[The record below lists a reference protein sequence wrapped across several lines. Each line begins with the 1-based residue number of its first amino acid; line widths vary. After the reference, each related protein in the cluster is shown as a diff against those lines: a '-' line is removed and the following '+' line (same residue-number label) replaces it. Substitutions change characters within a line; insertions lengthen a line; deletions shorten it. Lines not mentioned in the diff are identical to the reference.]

1 MKKFLFVFT
10 FLITTLVV
18 KGQQCFENFT
28 TTTTSGLC
36 LSDATLTVK
45 VPDGCT
51 GTFAVEL
58 IEPNQ
63 IGLPSVPLLDANGS
77 YTFTNL
83 KAGTYTVT
91 LINQGNSTRST
102 SKAVQ
107 VTSTYRNINITSPKI
122 TAPSLAGN
130 DGKIQFEIRPNGGI
144 GPFKVSIVNPDGS
157 PLNPPVPPQQIA
169 KSTSNASVV
178 FQGNGAAPIKTGNVV
193 IVVEDLANNKPD
205 CGEVRKEPVRIPS
218 PVDTESRFEIY
229 KEGASSRIRINDQCK
244 YQFWIQVRRK
254 DGKPYDSQN
263 INFLRQTGRAI
274 IRNLTTGHEE
284 DISHTFADGKIT
296 EGMSFYSGWNF
307 NIGDKVEL
315 VIEGALNTIREKFVL
330 DAQSMNPYF
339 QHPKSPQVVR
349 YQVPVWLINQSQVA
363 CGNQLKVNAGVNWMW
378 RQFEN
383 EADAN
388 TPAIYAK
395 YEWYQNLGEWI
406 TEDQANAGNVGYYYE
421 VYKAS
426 VAGTPDINNS
436 AHWTRITQASG
447 GVNIKDRTNIEI
459 NAGNGWYKVTYKNN
473 SSVGTPPNSCHEI
486 SRMAYVSKDPN
497 KHYLDYIFDGF
508 EMNRGVYENTVSLR
522 IYLSSNRF
530 VYPAKMT
537 IMPADG
543 STSKTFATSLPL
555 DGVGTYE
562 RTINFPIEE
571 VINDPTN
578 PAINPKNYVII
589 GDFPPGEYNVTF
601 SDACGDSRTRRI
613 NFRYPVKYDGD
624 FIEVDQEC
632 RFGNVSFDLAMIHKG
647 AMPYLSVGIQRK
659 NPNGTWS
666 SVGGQPGFRSKTGT
680 FNNLPPG
687 EYRLFV
693 TNMIYAKAEVL
704 RWNSAGDYDVR
715 DKDNAGTPLDE
726 QGVDGFTKMPDFINA
741 IRGNAQPWQ
750 RGMVR
755 FITNY
760 KEFTIKETSA
770 LQTDVSAT
778 YCDRTNGNGLVVI
791 GIKNPEDIRYPLTF
805 RLKDATGNVISKTYD
820 KGSGATSHVFSNV
833 SDGDYVV
840 ETEHTCGKWYNN
852 VTVKASNYANP
863 RMRYTLGNLDP
874 CLGGEVTLIFGGSEQ
889 LFDIEWFRLDADGN
903 EVLPSIGIGKTVVQT
918 ISSTTTFRAKYKIK
932 SLEGICPGT
941 KLDGVLENTI
951 TIEPDKT
958 APVITGCPPTP
969 IEVNAAV
976 GACSAI
982 VNWETITATDNCTWT
997 HTQTHQSGDRFDI
1010 GTHTVTY
1017 VFTDALGNTSTC
1029 TFNVIVK
1036 SNALNLS
1043 VDASYIN
1050 GTGNVLT
1057 QDLALNQ
1064 QFQYRIEYKNV
1075 GQENITTSTLTIKF
1089 SDNPYVTIG
1098 EPVLTEASVGNYVP
1112 TYTKQDRTYTFV
1124 LPKETLRGNSEERKI
1139 YIPLTVNGDY
1149 SEIGKA
1155 CMNFLSTNYVFEYE
1169 GGNQDCLIP
1178 KQIKT
1183 ATNTIVIS
1191 TENNERSELF
1201 CAGSSLEL
1209 TATEGFDSYKW
1220 YLDGVLI
1227 PTSTSNKHLATSPG
1241 VYTVEKIKNCDGT
1254 TLVSKEIIKFREHD
1268 ASDADLIKAQ
1278 ANGGAICGAD
1288 GRWTS
1293 HFILCNEPSRTIKV
1307 NFIDTKLEWQR
1318 YNGTST
1324 NSKCPDYGGDWRI
1337 DANGVGNTF
1346 TANTQ
1351 GKYRLKVTSS
1361 NGCEAYYYFD
1371 VYVNTLAGE
1380 IVQPVGHITNYQPGN
1395 FTVRMVTEGI
1405 TYQYTLRDA
1414 AGQIVNGIN
1423 KATGSHDYRITGI
1436 SEPGTYTIEVTSPNL
1451 ANCSTIL
1458 TAKIEKQTELTATA
1472 TPKAWTDCN
1481 KLNVLFE
1488 VQGGKSPYEFA
1499 IWKINGVQK
1508 YPDYASIPASE
1519 FNIATIPDGQSFIEK
1534 EINITQPGEYIFV
1547 TKDANGAYAETPKID
1562 IYPEG
1567 IDGYTINTKDIV
1579 CGFAPNSGQISVN
1592 FNSRL
1597 QNIITELHKLDAAG
1611 NRVETY
1617 TPNATGFYDGLTAGK
1632 YELEISI
1639 KKSGIKICQYINP
1652 VQIYENENTLKAF
1665 AGVVEDE
1672 SCDNVN
1678 TPRKYKVHVNNVSGG
1693 SGTGYVYSSNGVD
1706 YGTSN
1711 VLYLNGSGKV
1721 YVKDSNGCPLEIDVN
1736 IAPLVP
1742 PTVSVSN
1749 VEYTCSGQGTFTVTA
1764 TPVGDYEYEV
1774 VGNTISERKKTNVFT
1789 LPVGNYS
1796 VFVHYRPGS
1805 SLATTPNYLFKEDF
1819 GQGDDTCDNSVTY
1832 MTCKPNEVLESNQYV
1847 ITKQVQGRTEWVSPT
1862 PTDASAMA
1870 NGRYLAVNANSN
1882 QGNLG
1887 IIYRKEIK
1895 DVVQGTELKVS
1906 LKLHNLLSP
1915 TYSGGKNPNVD
1926 LVILNAI
1933 GGAEIQR
1940 IGLGQILA
1948 TGAWESKSVTFNAAS
1963 ITTSQLIFEIRSKEG
1978 TSAQAG
1984 SDLAVDDIVIWQDT
1998 KLCDVRLESQSVSVE
2013 ENKAFKITGTPEDAK
2028 CGNLGKLNLRI
2039 ENRNGANLSYSS
2051 DNVNWVALAVTPASA
2066 SEDTAVIN
2074 DLPATTGGIVY
2085 VRKDT
2090 DHSCV
2095 AEANYIINAPETI
2108 SVTTT
2113 LLRGVSCDNANANAE
2128 VKITAT
2134 GGTKPYQSFRIG
2146 TTTQPAVNNEAI
2158 FSSVPAGTYEIAV
2171 TDANGCI
2178 VTSTLEVA
2186 DKLPLTLEVE
2196 NLEACSLGGDT
2207 GRIQVTVTNGNG
2219 NYRFSQNGRDFYPS
2233 PFTDGAYFV
2242 FENLPVGNHTFTVID
2257 ALNCKQQISAEVY
2270 EPLRLNVEGPTEHLT
2285 CHQTSKSV
2293 YNLKATGG
2301 DPTKVKEFL
2310 WSNDG
2315 ITFNSGNAPGI
2326 TITTTAGSAVFSTTE
2341 EGTYYF
2347 RVRYEYEAGEYCLA
2361 TSLKREIKITKPKFK
2376 GDVTSTN
2383 ITCGGDAS
2391 GRINISADNIEGG
2404 QSPYELLLF
2413 DGTATT
2419 THSVGNITG
2428 LKAGTYTLTIKDAG
2442 GCFSEPTSVTITE
2455 NPALNVTVTPKEVH
2469 CNAGQGMDLG
2479 SVAIQFDNGGTAPFS
2494 IEIRYKDVV
2503 HANTV
2508 HTESNI
2514 SIGTVVRKTGLIPHD
2529 YTYVIT
2535 DANGC
2540 KTKGEFTVAGT
2551 SDRLIASVTGITAG
2565 CATASIT
2572 ISAYNAG
2579 GESIAAG
2586 SHWFAVYTLGL
2597 MPPTGT
2603 PPTTGNVWNVGG
2615 TTWYRG
2621 TKVKLM
2627 NHLGVEVD
2635 GVTATLR
2642 DLIPGAT
2649 YKFMVYDNTT
2659 KCYII
2664 EEAGEV
2670 PPAQS
2675 KLKISKPAPKSTT
2688 CHDANDGKV
2697 NFTLSNWDT
2706 STTVVDYEVY
2716 TYSDNRATAFK
2727 APVPVAMPMNIEI
2740 TGLPANKYY
2749 VVFTEKETG
2758 CKKASE
2764 PFVIKKSLT
2773 ELIVENPTTS
2783 NDNCKGGNGKISVDV
2798 RDGVAPYKYY
2808 YHNLAT
2814 PAPIIGSSA
2823 LTTQL
2828 DASTDTSSKKVAAG
2842 QWIVFVRD
2850 VSGCIK
2856 TTSPI
2861 TVGMDSQPAINS
2873 IEVEDPCADNTSF
2886 AVRLNLSKVGT
2897 GQHSYRVL
2905 MGATVVSTW
2914 TDISIAQGITSFTL
2928 PIRLAAG
2935 NTYTIELKDGNGC
2948 EANGTVN
2955 IPLPMSYNVSS
2966 LPMTCGT
2973 NEVKIVL
2980 SDIKGGSGGYE
2991 YNLDK
2996 IYEVDEQGNEYVVP
3010 IATFARVVGGTHT
3023 ITIGNGE
3030 GKYRVRLY
3038 DVANKKCYITK
3049 EIQVDAPVQPQIEV
3063 VSVTNPSC
3071 FGGTGSLR
3079 VQAKPNTE
3087 VPFTFRITATSN
3099 PAITVPI
3106 AATTSGNDYAVFDN
3120 LPSSDT
3126 GIVYTIEATSVKNC
3140 SVTAT
3145 ATITSPSALAITTD
3159 ALKVDKYQCVAN
3171 TNIPTLPILSFDLG
3185 KVSDGTQ
3192 TYTRIE
3198 FYEVGTV
3205 AALSTQIV
3213 TTGKTIYTYQLPQH
3227 LTAQKAY
3234 NVKVYDANGCSAV
3247 SSNVTVDPALILNNV
3262 TVTTNKTIDCNTNL
3276 QDITVELVTGTSY
3289 NNESIVY
3296 TVIKRNQ
3303 NGSEAVHT
3311 TKTSNSLRETFS
3323 LPVGNYTIAAVNRD
3337 TDCEVKTSYDVH
3349 SPETFILT
3357 ATNPVNVKCHNGSDG
3372 EITLTFTDTRLTD
3385 GDQAA
3390 DGFTYVISP
3399 IAPSAGSTKNRTVNN
3414 GTTETVTGLLAGKY
3428 QVEATSIRNGCKVV
3442 TLFEITQNER
3452 PISAT
3457 ANETFGVTCLNNKG
3471 EVMVTVDGGKAPYDV
3486 VLTSA
3491 DGSVNQTKTGGDITN
3506 NSGQFLFIGL
3516 KSDPV
3521 SGSLAYNVSVTDAS
3535 GCVQPNITTVTLTHP
3550 TPVTATATIT
3560 QEITCPGAN
3569 DAVITIS
3576 NVSGGSGAGTY
3587 NYVLEGTKTS
3597 ITQSSTVFT
3606 NLPPDTYT
3614 VKVTDAWDCDVTVGT
3629 LTIVDATPMS
3639 VTRTGAELTVCYAEK
3654 TAWINVEIQGGTA
3667 PYVAELLRTD
3677 AVVSIHTQN
3686 VTAADPNFR
3695 VPAMLG
3701 VGEYEIRI
3709 TDARGCTLSPTYK
3722 FEVKE
3727 VPDLTSKATQ
3737 EGTCESNVY
3746 KTWIEVKFRSNMNFD
3761 KLSYQLGTGAK
3772 RTFSRHSDNIGY
3784 IDENVFENLTG
3795 TQTLTIFYNDV
3806 DVETRLPVECTYALT
3821 EPILIEKTIQL
3832 GEVQVVPNTA
3842 INTIEVKGKDGVQP
3856 YRYEFNGQNQGE
3868 NGVYQLKFTD
3878 PEEIIN
3884 GKRYKVINV
3893 VVYDSAGCSSTKVIK
3908 EEYFDITIPNFFT
3921 PDGDGVNDTWKPKY
3935 AENYPYMRIYIYD
3948 RYGRKLIT
3956 LSQGEAWDGTY
3967 EKRELPSGDYWYII
3981 DLNSNIDSRKFNG
3994 NFTLYR

>member
-1 MKKFLFVFT
+1 MKKVLFVFT

-28 TTTTSGLC
+28 TTTKSGLC
-36 LSDATLTVK
+36 LSDAALTVK
-45 VPDGCT
+45 LPDGCA
-51 GTFAVEL
+51 GTYAVEL

-63 IGLPSVPLLDANGS
+63 IGLPSVPLLDADGS

-91 LINQGNSTRST
+91 LINQGNSARST
-102 SKAVQ
+102 SKVVQ
-107 VTSTYRNINITSPKI
+107 VTSTYRNIDITPPQI
-122 TAPSLAGN
+122 TAPSSAGN
-130 DGKIQFEIRPNGGI
+130 DARVRFNIRPTGGI
-144 GPFKVSIVNPDGS
+144 GPFKVSIVKPDGS
-157 PLNPPVPPQQIA
+157 PLNPPVPSQQIA
-169 KSTSNASVV
+169 KSTSNVSVV
-178 FQGNGAAPIKTGNVV
+178 FQGNETAPIITGNVV
-193 IVVEDLANNKPD
+193 IVVEDLANNMPD
-205 CGEVRKEPVRIPS
+205 CGEVRKEPIRIPS
-218 PVDTESRFEIY
+218 PIDTESRFEIY

-254 DGKPYDSQN
+254 DGKTYNNQDIS
-263 INFLRQTGRAI
+263 FLRQAGRAV
-274 IRNLTTGHEE
+274 IRNLTTGYEE
-284 DISHTFADGKIT
+284 DISHTFADGKIS
-296 EGMSFYSGWNF
+296 EGASFYSGWNF

-315 VIEGALNTIREKFVL
+315 IIQGALNTIREKFVL

-339 QHPKSPQVVR
+339 QHPKSPPVVR
-349 YQVPVWLINQSQVA
+349 NQVPVWLNNQSQVA

-383 EADAN
+383 EADSD
-388 TPAIYAK
+388 TPAVYAK
-395 YEWYQNLGEWI
+395 YEWYQNLGEWL
-406 TEDQANAGNVGYYYE
+406 TEEQANAGKVGYYYE
-421 VYKAS
+421 VYKAT
-426 VAGTPDINNS
+426 VPGTPNIDDPT
-436 AHWTRITQASG
+436 HWTRITEASG
-447 GVNIKDRTNIEI
+447 NIKIKDRTNIEI
-459 NAGNGWYKVTYKNN
+459 NSGNGFYKVTYKNN
-473 SSVGTPPNSCHEI
+473 SSIGTPPNSCHEI
-486 SRMAYVSKDPN
+486 SRMSYVGKDPN

-522 IYLSSNRF
+522 IYLSSNKF

-537 IMPADG
+537 IMPVDG
-543 STSKTFATSLPL
+543 SNSKTFATSLPL
-555 DGVGTYE
+555 DGEGTYT

-571 VINDPTN
+571 VISDPTN

-589 GDFPPGEYNVTF
+589 GDFPAGEYNVTF

-666 SVGGQPGFRSKTGT
+666 SVGGQPGFKTKTGT

-704 RWNSAGDYDVR
+704 RWNNAGDYDVK
-715 DKDNAGTPLDE
+715 DKDNAGVPLD
-726 QGVDGFTKMPDFINA
+726 QHGVDGFTKMPDFIDA

-760 KEFTIKETSA
+760 KEFTINETKP
-770 LQTDVSAT
+770 LQTDVSST
-778 YCDRTNGNGLVVI
+778 YCDRTNGNGLVAITV
-791 GIKNPEDIRYPLTF
+791 KNPEDIRYPLTF
-805 RLKDATGNVISKTYD
+805 RLKDATGKIISKTYE

-863 RMRYTLGNLDP
+863 RMRYTLDNLDP

-889 LFDIEWFRLDADGN
+889 LFDIEWFRLDDNGN
-903 EVLPSIGIGKTVVQT
+903 EILPSIGTGKQIKQFV
-918 ISSTTTFRAKYKIK
+918 SSTTTFRAKYKIK

-941 KLDGVLENTI
+941 KLEGVLENTI

-958 APVITGCPPTP
+958 APVITGCPVTP

-976 GACSAI
+976 GTCSAI

-1017 VFTDALGNTSTC
+1017 VFTDASGNTSTC
-1029 TFNVIVK
+1029 TFNVVVK
-1036 SNALNLS
+1036 SNALNLN
-1043 VDASYIN
+1043 VNASYID

-1064 QFQYRIEYKNV
+1064 QFQYRIEYKNI

-1089 SDNPYVTIG
+1089 SDNPYITIG
-1098 EPVLTEASVGNYVP
+1098 EPVVTDASVGSYVP
-1112 TYTKQDRTYTFV
+1112 TYTKSDRTFTFV

-1169 GGNQDCLIP
+1169 GGSQDCLIP

-1183 ATNTIVIS
+1183 ATNTIAIS

-1209 TATEGFDSYKW
+1209 TVTEGFDSYKW
-1220 YLDGVLI
+1220 YLNGALI
-1227 PTSTSNKHLATSPG
+1227 PTSTSHTHLATSPG

-1254 TLVSKEIIKFREHD
+1254 TLVSKEIIKFKEHD
-1268 ASDADLIKAQ
+1268 ASDIDLIKAQ

-1293 HFILCNEPSRTIKV
+1293 HFILCNEPSRIIKV
-1307 NFIDTKLEWQR
+1307 NFVNTKLEWQR
-1318 YNGTST
+1318 YNGTNT

-1351 GKYRLKVTSS
+1351 GKYRLKVTSN

-1371 VYVNTLAGE
+1371 VFVNTLAGE

-1395 FTVRMVTEGI
+1395 FTIRMMTEGI
-1405 TYQYTLRDA
+1405 TYQYTLKNA
-1414 AGQIVNGIN
+1414 TGQIINGIN

-1436 SEPGTYTIEVTSPNL
+1436 SEPGTYTVEVTSPNL

-1534 EINITQPGEYIFV
+1534 EITITQPGEYIFV
-1547 TKDANGAYAETPKID
+1547 TKDANGAYAETPKVD

-1567 IDGYTINTKDIV
+1567 IDGYTIDTKDII
-1579 CGFAPNSGQISVN
+1579 CGFATNSGQISVN

-1597 QNIITELHKLDAAG
+1597 QNIITELYKLDAAG
-1611 NRVETY
+1611 NRAETY

-1639 KKSGIKICQYINP
+1639 KKSGIKICKYINP
-1652 VQIYENENTLKAF
+1652 IEIRENENTLKAF

-1711 VLYLNGSGKV
+1711 VLYLSASGKV

-1736 IAPLVP
+1736 ITPLTP
-1742 PTVSVSN
+1742 PTISVSN
-1749 VEYTCSGQGTFTVTA
+1749 VEYTCSGQGTFTITA
-1764 TPVGDYEYEV
+1764 TPAGDYEYEV
-1774 VGNTISERKKTNVFT
+1774 VGNGVNERKKTNVFT

-1819 GQGDDTCDNSVTY
+1819 GAGEDTCDNSVTY
-1832 MTCKPNEVLESNQYV
+1832 MTCKPNEALESNQYV
-1847 ITKQVQGRTEWVSPT
+1847 ITSRVQGKTEWVSPT
-1862 PTDASAMA
+1862 PTDASAVA
-1870 NGRYLAVNANSN
+1870 NGRYLAANANSN

-1895 DVVQGTELKVS
+1895 DVIQGTDLKVS

-1915 TYSGGKNPNVD
+1915 TYSGGKNPNID

-1948 TGAWESKSVTFNAAS
+1948 TGNWESKSVIFNAAL
-1963 ITTSQLIFEIRSKEG
+1963 ITTSELVFEIRNKEAA
-1978 TSAQAG
+1978 SAQVG

-1998 KLCDVRLESQSVSVE
+1998 KLCNVRLESQSVSIE
-2013 ENKAFKITGTPEDAK
+2013 ENKAFKVTGTPEDAK
-2028 CGNLGKLNLRI
+2028 CGNVGKVNLKI
-2039 ENRNGANLSYSS
+2039 ENLNGANISYST
-2051 DNVNWVALAVTPASA
+2051 DNVNWTALTVTPIST
-2066 SEDTAVIN
+2066 SEDSAVIDN
-2074 DLPATTGGIVY
+2074 LPATTNGIVY
-2085 VRKDT
+2085 IRKDN

-2095 AEANYIINAPETI
+2095 AEVNYVINAPETI

-2113 LLRGVSCDNANANAE
+2113 LLRGVSCDNANAE
-2128 VKITAT
+2128 VRVTAT
-2134 GGTKPYQSFRIG
+2134 GGTKPYQTFKIG
-2146 TTTQPAVNNEAI
+2146 TTTQPAINNEAT
-2158 FSSVPAGTYEIAV
+2158 FNTLPAGTYEVEV

-2178 VTSTLEVA
+2178 ATSTLEIA
-2186 DKLPLTLEVE
+2186 DKLPLSLEVE
-2196 NLEACSLGGDT
+2196 NLEPCSAGGDT
-2207 GRIQVTVTNGNG
+2207 GRIQVSVINGNG
-2219 NYRFSQNGRDFYPS
+2219 NYRFSQNGVDFYAS
-2233 PFTDGAYFV
+2233 PFANGAYYV
-2242 FENLPVGNHTFTVID
+2242 FENLSVGTHTFTVID
-2257 ALNCKQQISAEVY
+2257 GLNCKQQISAVIY

-2285 CHQTSKSV
+2285 CHQTSKAV
-2293 YNLKATGG
+2293 YSLKATGG
-2301 DPTKVKEFL
+2301 DPAKVKEFL

-2315 ITFNSGNAPGI
+2315 TTFNSGN
-2326 TITTTAGSAVFSTTE
+2326 TTGVNIVTTGNSAVFSTIE

-2347 RVRYEYEAGEYCLA
+2347 RVRYEYEAGNYCMA
-2361 TSLKREIKITKPKFK
+2361 TSLKREVKIVKPKFK
-2376 GDVTSTN
+2376 GTIPSTN
-2383 ITCGGDAS
+2383 ITCGGVAS
-2391 GRINISADNIEGG
+2391 GRIDVSASNIEGG

-2413 DGTATT
+2413 DGTTTT
-2419 THSVGNITG
+2419 THSVGSITG
-2428 LKAGTYTLTIKDAG
+2428 LKAGNYTLTIKDAG
-2442 GCFSEPTSVTITE
+2442 GCFSEPASVTITE
-2455 NPALNVTVTPKEVH
+2455 NPALKVSYKTKEVH

-2479 SVAIQFDNGGTAPFS
+2479 SVEIELVSGGTAPFS
-2494 IEIRYKDVV
+2494 IEMRYKDVV
-2503 HANTV
+2503 HAAPV
-2508 HTESNI
+2508 HTETNLT
-2514 SIGTVVRKTGLIPHD
+2514 IGSVVRKAGLIPHD

-2540 KTKGEFTVAGT
+2540 KTEGTFSVAAT
-2551 SDRLIASVTGITAG
+2551 SDRIIASVTGIAAG
-2565 CATASIT
+2565 CATGSIT
-2572 ISAYNAG
+2572 VSAYNTG
-2579 GESIAAG
+2579 GQSIADG

-2597 MPPTGT
+2597 TPPTGT
-2603 PPTTGNVWNVGG
+2603 PPTTGDTWVVGG

-2621 TKVKLM
+2621 TKAKVTDHSGNL
-2627 NHLGVEVD
+2627 VD
-2635 GVTATLR
+2635 GATATLR
-2642 DLIPGAT
+2642 DLIPGAK
-2649 YKFMVYDNTT
+2649 YRFIVYDNTT

-2675 KLKISKPAPKSTT
+2675 NLKISALTTTSTT
-2688 CHDANDGKV
+2688 CNSANDGKV
-2697 NFTLSNWDT
+2697 RFTLSDWDA
-2706 STTVVDYEVY
+2706 STTSIEYEVY
-2716 TYSDNRATAFK
+2716 TYSDNRPTTFRGS
-2727 APVPVAMPMNIEI
+2727 VPVATPMNIEI
-2740 TGLPANKYY
+2740 EDLPANKYY
-2749 VVFTEKETG
+2749 VVFTENGTG

-2764 PFVIKKSLT
+2764 PFVIEKSLT
-2773 ELIVENPTTS
+2773 ELVVENPTTS
-2783 NDNCKGGNGKISVDV
+2783 NDNCKGGNGQISVEV
-2798 RDGVAPYKYY
+2798 RDGQAPYKYY

-2814 PAPIIGSSA
+2814 PAPIIGSTA

-2828 DASTDTSSKKVAAG
+2828 DASTDTSSKKVDAG

-2850 VSGCIK
+2850 ASGCIK
-2856 TTSPI
+2856 ATPPI
-2861 TVGMDSQPAINS
+2861 TVGKDAEPAINS
-2873 IEVEDPCADNTSF
+2873 IEVEDPCANTTTF
-2886 AVRLNLSKVGT
+2886 AVRLNLSQVGV

-2905 MGATVVSTW
+2905 MGTSVISTW
-2914 TDISIAQGITSFTL
+2914 TEISITSGITSFSL

-2948 EANGTVN
+2948 EARGTVN
-2955 IPLPMSYNVSS
+2955 IPLPMEYKLSS
-2966 LPMTCGT
+2966 SPMACGT
-2973 NEVKIVL
+2973 DEVKIIL
-2980 SDIKGGSGGYE
+2980 SDIKGGSGNYE
-2991 YNLDK
+2991 YKLDK
-2996 IYEVDEQGNEYVVP
+2996 VYDIDEQGNEYVAP
-3010 IATFARVVGGTHT
+3010 IVTAGLASVGTHT
-3023 ITIGNGE
+3023 ITLNNGA

-3038 DVANKKCYITK
+3038 DSANKKCYITK
-3049 EIQVDAPVQPQIEV
+3049 EIKVDEPVQPQIEV
-3063 VSVTNPSC
+3063 VNATNPIC
-3071 FGGTGSLR
+3071 FAGNGSLR

-3087 VPFTFRITATSN
+3087 APFTFRIIATSN
-3099 PAITVPI
+3099 PVITVPI
-3106 AATTSGNDYAVFDN
+3106 AATTSGNDYATFDN

-3126 GIVYTIEATSVKNC
+3126 GIVYTIEATSAKNC
-3140 SVTAT
+3140 TVTTT
-3145 ATITSPSALAITTD
+3145 ATITSPSAVTIAPD
-3159 ALKVDKYQCVAN
+3159 ALKADKYQCVAN
-3171 TNIPTLPILSFDLG
+3171 TNLPTYPILSFDLG
-3185 KVSDGTQ
+3185 KVNGGTQ
-3192 TYTRIE
+3192 AYSRIE
-3198 FYEVGTV
+3198 FYEVGV
-3205 AALSTQIV
+3205 ATALSTQVV
-3213 TTGKTIYTYQLPQH
+3213 TTGKTIYTYGLSQH
-3227 LTAQKAY
+3227 LTTQKSY
-3234 NVKVYDANGCSAV
+3234 NVKVYDANGCSEV
-3247 SSNVTVDPALILNNV
+3247 SSNITIQPALILNKV
-3262 TVTTNKTIDCNTNL
+3262 SITTDKLIDCNTNL
-3276 QDITVELVTGTSY
+3276 QDITVELTTGTPY
-3289 NNESIVY
+3289 NNEVIVY
-3296 TVIKRNQ
+3296 NVVKRNQ
-3303 NGSEAVHT
+3303 DGSEAFYT
-3311 TKTSNSLRETFS
+3311 TKISNSLTETFS
-3323 LPVGNYTIAAVNRD
+3323 LPVGNYTIVAVNRD

-3357 ATNPVNVKCHNGSDG
+3357 ATIPVNVKCHNGSDG

-3385 GDQAA
+3385 GDQAT

-3399 IAPSAGSTKNRTVNN
+3399 IAPSAGSTKNGTVN
-3414 GTTETVTGLLAGKY
+3414 GRKTETITGLLAGKY
-3428 QVEATSIRNGCKVV
+3428 QVTATSIKNGC
-3442 TLFEITQNER
+3442 TAIASFEITQSEY

-3457 ANETFGVTCLNNKG
+3457 ATETYGVTCSNNKG
-3471 EVMVTVDGGKAPYDV
+3471 EVMVTVNGGKAPYQV
-3486 VLTSA
+3486 TLTSV
-3491 DGSVNQTKTGGDITN
+3491 DGSVNQTKTGGNVTDN
-3506 NSGQFLFIGL
+3506 GGQFLFIGL

-3521 SGSLAYNVSVTDAS
+3521 SRSLAYNVSVTDAS
-3535 GCVQPNITTVTLTHP
+3535 GCVQPDITTITLAHP
-3550 TPVTATATIT
+3550 IPVTATATIT

-3569 DAVITIS
+3569 DAIITIS
-3576 NVSGGSGAGTY
+3576 NVLGGSGAGTY
-3587 NYVLEGTKTS
+3587 NYVLQGTKTS

-3614 VKVTDAWDCDVTVGT
+3614 VIVTDAWDCDVTIGT
-3629 LTIVDATPMS
+3629 LTIVDATPM
-3639 VTRTGAELTVCYAEK
+3639 TLTKTGAELTVCYAEK

-3701 VGEYEIRI
+3701 VGEYEIRV

-3746 KTWIEVKFRSNMNFD
+3746 KTWIEVKFRTNVNFD
-3761 KLSYQLGTGAK
+3761 KLSYQLGTGPK
-3772 RTFSRHSDNIGY
+3772 RAFSRHTDNIGY

-3806 DVETRLPVECTYALT
+3806 DVETRLPVECVYALT
-3821 EPILIEKTIQL
+3821 EPILIEKTLQL
-3832 GEVQVVPNTA
+3832 GEVQVVPNTK

-3856 YRYEFNGQNQGE
+3856 YTYVFNGQNQGE
-3868 NGVYQLKFTD
+3868 NGVYQLRFTD
-3878 PEEIIN
+3878 PEEVIN

-3893 VVYDSAGCSSTKVIK
+3893 IVYDSAGCSSTKVIK
-3908 EEYFDITIPNFFT
+3908 EEYFDIEIPNFFT

-3935 AENYPYMRIYIYD
+3935 AEDYPYMRVYIYD
-3948 RYGRKLIT
+3948 RYGRKIKT
-3956 LSQGEAWDGTY
+3956 LSQGEGWDGTY
-3967 EKRELPSGDYWYII
+3967 ENRALPSGDYWYII

>member
-28 TTTTSGLC
+28 TTTKSGLC

-45 VPDGCT
+45 VPDGCK

-91 LINQGNSTRST
+91 LINQSNSTRST
-102 SKAVQ
+102 SKTVQ
-107 VTSTYRNINITSPKI
+107 VTSTYRNIDITAPQI
-122 TAPSLAGN
+122 TAPSSVGN
-130 DGKIQFEIRPNGGI
+130 DARIRFNIRPTGGI
-144 GPFKVSIVNPDGS
+144 GPFRVSIVNPDGS
-157 PLNPPVPPQQIA
+157 PLNPPIPSQQITKA
-169 KSTSNASVV
+169 TSDVPVV
-178 FQGNGAAPIKTGNVV
+178 FQGNATTPIKTGNVV
-193 IVVEDLANNKPD
+193 IVVEDLANNVVD
-205 CGEVRKEPVRIPS
+205 CGEIRKEPIQIPMPNPS
-218 PVDTESRFEIY
+218 SQFKIV
-229 KEGASSRIRINDQCK
+229 KNGVVSRIRTDSNCK
-244 YQFWIQVRRK
+244 HQFWIRVEREDKTQFTVENVQ
-254 DGKPYDSQN
+254 YM
-263 INFLRQTGRAI
+263 RQPGVAV
-274 IRNLTTGHEE
+274 IRNLTKGIEYDVSYTFSDGT
-284 DISHTFADGKIT
+284 IS
-296 EGMSFYSGWNF
+296 EPLSYYSGYDF
-307 NIGDKVEL
+307 DIGDTVE
-315 VIEGALNTIREKFVL
+315 VIIRGTVNAIHEKFTLTPQMMDPMFNQPNDPTTNTAVYL
-330 DAQSMNPYF
+330 WNISNRACNPDEWNMSVGEY
-339 QHPKSPQVVR
+339 
-349 YQVPVWLINQSQVA
+349 
-363 CGNQLKVNAGVNWMW
+363 WMW
-378 RQFEN
+378 RQFPN
-383 EADAN
+383 EIDASN
-388 TPAIYAK
+388 PATYGR
-395 YEWYQNLGEWI
+395 YEWYQPMRYAWL
-406 TEDQANAGNVGYYYE
+406 TEAERVAGKVGYYYE
-421 VYKAS
+421 VYRGATVSGPWTKLTH
-426 VAGTPDINNS
+426 GTDYKQDNANNIVLLPPI
-436 AHWTRITQASG
+436 TRQGRAAFR
-447 GVNIKDRTNIEI
+447 V
-459 NAGNGWYKVTYKNN
+459 VYKNN
-473 SSVGTPPNSCHEI
+473 STGAKAPQSCYEPEKVRWMQFIDENYLEKAYDGLEMGT
-486 SRMAYVSKDPN
+486 
-497 KHYLDYIFDGF
+497 
-508 EMNRGVYENTVSLR
+508 GVFENTVSLR
-522 IYLSSNRF
+522 LYLSTTRF
-530 VYPAKMT
+530 VYPAKIS
-537 IMPADG
+537 IMPSDG
-543 STSKTFATSLPL
+543 STSKTFRTSLPL
-555 DGVGTYE
+555 DTDTYE
-562 RTINFPIEE
+562 RTIKFPIEE
-571 VINDPTN
+571 EIPDPAVIT
-578 PAINPKNYVII
+578 PKISFSVK
-589 GDFPPGEYNVTF
+589 GDFPEGDYNITLT
-601 SDACGDSRTRRI
+601 DACGRTITKTIPLRR
-613 NFRYPVKYDGD
+613 PAKYDGD
-624 FIEVDQEC
+624 FVRVDQGC
-632 RFGNVSFDLAMIHKG
+632 QYASVTYDLRANYPKTALAYFTIGVQHKTPSG
-647 AMPYLSVGIQRK
+647 WRSV
-659 NPNGTWS
+659 P
-666 SVGGQPGFRSKTGT
+666 GQPTLRYAGTGT
-680 FNNLPPG
+680 FYNLPPG
-687 EYRLFV
+687 EYRLYM
-693 TNMIYAKAEVL
+693 TNIAYSMLERMVWKSNGYQIPNQ
-704 RWNSAGDYDVR
+704 RIDY
-715 DKDNAGTPLDE
+715 TS
-726 QGVDGFTKMPDFINA
+726 DGFTVMEPWDKYL
-741 IRGNAQPWQ
+741 RGTAEWQ
-750 RGMVR
+750 RGMAR

-760 KEFTIKETSA
+760 HEFTIKETNP

-1534 EINITQPGEYIFV
+1534 EVNITQPGEYIFV
-1547 TKDANGAYAETPKID
+1547 TKDANVAYAETPKID

-1567 IDGYTINTKDIV
+1567 VDGYTIDTKDIV

-1597 QNIITELHKLDAAG
+1597 QNITTELHKLDATG

-1711 VLYLNGSGKV
+1711 VLYLSGSGKV

-1749 VEYTCSGQGTFTVTA
+1749 VEYNCSGQGTFTVTA
-1764 TPVGDYEYEV
+1764 TPTGDYEYEV

-1805 SLATTPNYLFKEDF
+1805 SLATTPNYLFREDF

-2028 CGNLGKLNLRI
+2028 CGSLGKLNLRI

-2051 DNVNWVALAVTPASA
+2051 DNVNWTALAVTLVSA

-2113 LLRGVSCDNANANAE
+2113 LLRGVSCDNANAE

-2171 TDANGCI
+2171 ADANGCI

-2186 DKLPLTLEVE
+2186 DKLPLTLDVE

-2233 PFTDGAYFV
+2233 PFADGAYFV

-2361 TSLKREIKITKPKFK
+2361 TSLKRDVKITKPKFK

-2455 NPALNVTVTPKEVH
+2455 NPVLNVTVTPKEVH

-2664 EEAGEV
+2664 EEAGKV

-2783 NDNCKGGNGKISVDV
+2783 NDNCKGGNGQISVDV
-2798 RDGVAPYKYY
+2798 REGLAPYKHY
-2808 YHNLAT
+2808 YHNTASGAT
-2814 PAPIIGSSA
+2814 PTGTVLEA
-2823 LTTQL
+2823 LL
-2828 DASTDTSSKKVAAG
+2828 DTSTDTSSKKVAAG

-2850 VSGCIK
+2850 ASGCIK

-2935 NTYTIELKDGNGC
+2935 NTYRIELKDGNGC

-2973 NEVKIVL
+2973 NEVKIIL

-3049 EIQVDAPVQPQIEV
+3049 EIQVDAPVQSQIEV

-3071 FGGTGSLR
+3071 FVGTGSLR

-3140 SVTAT
+3140 VATTT
-3145 ATITSPSALAITTD
+3145 ATITSPSELAIAPD
-3159 ALKVDKYQCVAN
+3159 ALKFDKYQCVAN
-3171 TNIPTLPILSFDLG
+3171 TNLPTLPILSFDLG
-3185 KVSDGTQ
+3185 KVSGGTQ

-3198 FYEVGTV
+3198 FYEVGV
-3205 AALSTQIV
+3205 AAALSTQIV

-3234 NVKVYDANGCSAV
+3234 NVKVYDANGCSVV
-3247 SSNVTVDPALILNNV
+3247 SSNENVAPALILNKV

-3276 QDITVELVTGTSY
+3276 QDITVELVTGTPY

-3311 TKTSNSLRETFS
+3311 TKTSNSLREIFS
-3323 LPVGNYTIAAVNRD
+3323 LPVGNYTIVVVNRD

-3349 SPETFILT
+3349 SPKTFILT
-3357 ATNPVNVKCHNGSDG
+3357 ATNSVNVKCHNGSDG

-3428 QVEATSIRNGCKVV
+3428 QVEATSIRNGCKAV
-3442 TLFEITQNER
+3442 TSFEITQNER

-3471 EVMVTVDGGKAPYDV
+3471 EVMVIVNGGKAPYDV

-3521 SGSLAYNVSVTDAS
+3521 SGSLAYNVSVTDDS

-3576 NVSGGSGAGTY
+3576 DVSGGSDAGTY
-3587 NYVLEGTKTS
+3587 NYVLQGTNTS

-3614 VKVTDAWDCDVTVGT
+3614 VIVTDAWDCDFTVGT
-3629 LTIVDATPMS
+3629 LTVVDATPMS

-3856 YRYEFNGQNQGE
+3856 YTYVFNGQNQGE